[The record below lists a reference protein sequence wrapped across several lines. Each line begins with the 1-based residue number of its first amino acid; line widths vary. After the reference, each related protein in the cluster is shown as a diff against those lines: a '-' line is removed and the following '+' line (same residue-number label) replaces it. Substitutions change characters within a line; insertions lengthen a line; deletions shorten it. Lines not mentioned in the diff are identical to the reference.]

1 MARKRYSIKDRAAYH
16 KSRMDDST
24 ISVNK
29 RSYSRQW
36 MDGFTDKHP
45 RENYLAVR
53 DEIRFEKSRGPMSK
67 DKKLLLYGYRNG
79 LKAQLDR
86 NTGKR

>member
-1 MARKRYSIKDRAAYH
+1 MARERYSIKDRAAYH

-29 RSYSRQW
+29 RSYSRHW

-45 RENYLAVR
+45 SDNYRAICA
-53 DEIRFEKSRGPMSK
+53 EIRAKKGRMSST
-67 DKKLLLYGYRNG
+67 DRRLFYGYRNG

-86 NTGKR
+86 NAGKK